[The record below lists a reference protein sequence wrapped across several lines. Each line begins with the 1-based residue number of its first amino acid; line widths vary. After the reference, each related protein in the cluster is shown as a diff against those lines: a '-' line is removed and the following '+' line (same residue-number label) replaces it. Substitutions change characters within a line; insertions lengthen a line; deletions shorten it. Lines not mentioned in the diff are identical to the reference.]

1 MKFVQIETVREWY
14 GGRASLS
21 ELTRSIG
28 QRRPDSEFLSQ
39 TFDLPPHL
47 QFAIEQIADG
57 SPEGNVAA
65 DALDSIPFYSLCRG
79 LFLPLAHLSSE
90 RAAQLFGIRVPEPTD
105 LAGKEKLLGKFLD
118 AEVGLTIEEKLGCV
132 LGDLFLGRRS
142 SLRRDSLM
150 NLLASVRMATRTE
163 MLDRL
168 TRVGDVAALF
178 AESRPMVKG
187 TPPLTAAEVLR
198 TLRFLPEQRTTRKF
212 DLLRSLLMR
221 CGRLEA
227 YVLAKLLLR
236 KAGFGFE
243 YRGPL
248 IARKLAE
255 RFRATEDSVSHAIAL
270 TDVFR
275 VSEVLQREGAAGLR
289 KIQLQPLVPVQPT
302 LAGGATDDIAKFP
315 VWVERKYDGIR
326 LMLHKSTDARGSV
339 LCGAYTR
346 NRGDW
351 LELVPGL
358 DRTIRQVPAPNFILD
373 GELFG
378 TVLDLNGVRP
388 ATVYEVYAALQGQPT
403 TPVSIK
409 YAAFDLIYLGG
420 RDLTSH
426 PLSERRK
433 FLTVLLAPL
442 AGTPTSV
449 PLSVSEGQ
457 LAATRDD
464 LNRLF
469 HHFRAQGYEG
479 IITKDLASH
488 YKLATRDPEW
498 RKRKP
503 EITLDLAVVG
513 ATMGVTTKEA
523 AGMFGSYVIAA
534 RLPNGGFQIVGDVAG
549 VDRFRDAE
557 IQREILREGLMT
569 GVRIERPSASGVRPG
584 IGLRPSIVVTVKFEG
599 ITRDQG
605 TGDMSLRDPKIAV
618 IRGDKSAAETDL
630 LSSLEE
636 LYLRQ
641 RVG

>member
-1 MKFVQIETVREWY
+1 MKIVEIEAVRAWY
-14 GGRASLS
+14 GANASLGDWM
-21 ELTRSIG
+21 RSIG
-28 QRRPDSEFLSQ
+28 QRRPDPEYLAE
-39 TFDLPPHL
+39 TFSLPPHL
-47 QFAIEQIADG
+47 QFAVEQLAESG
-57 SPEGNVAA
+57 TGERVAA
-65 DALDSIPFYSLCRG
+65 AALDSIPFYSLCRG

-105 LAGKEKLLGKFLD
+105 LAGKERLLGQFLD
-118 AEVGLTIEEKLGCV
+118 REVGLTIEEKLGCI
-132 LGDLFLGRRS
+132 LGDPFLGRRGG
-142 SLRRDSLM
+142 LRRDSLM
-150 NLLASVRMATRTE
+150 NLLSSLTLATRPE

-178 AESRPMVKG
+178 AESRSEIRG

-198 TLRFLPEQRTTRKF
+198 TLRFLPQQGTTRKSEI
-212 DLLRSLLMR
+212 LRSLLLR
-221 CGRLEA
+221 CGKLEA

-248 IARKLAE
+248 LVRKLAE
-255 RFRATEDSVSHAIAL
+255 KYRAGEEAVSHAMAL

-275 VSEVLQREGAAGLR
+275 VAEVLQRDGAAGLKAIR
-289 KIQLQPLVPVQPT
+289 LQPLVPVQPT
-302 LAGGATDDIAKFP
+302 LAGGTTDDIERFP

-326 LMLHKSTDARGSV
+326 LMLHKSTDGAGSI

-358 DRTIRQVPAPNFILD
+358 DRTIRQIPGQSLILD

-378 TVLDLNGVRP
+378 TVLDLDGIRP
-388 ATVYEVYAALQGQPT
+388 ATVYEVYAAIQGQPST
-403 TPVSIK
+403 TVSLK
-409 YAAFDLIYLGG
+409 YAAFDLIYLNG
-420 RDLTSH
+420 RDLTTAT
-426 PLSERRK
+426 LSERRGL
-433 FLTVLLAPL
+433 LTALAAPL
-442 AGTPTSV
+442 AGAPLVV

-457 LAATRDD
+457 LAGNRDD

-479 IITKDLASH
+479 IITKDLDSPYH
-488 YKLATRDPEW
+488 LATRDPSW

-503 EITLDLAVVG
+503 EITLDLAIVG
-513 ATMGVTTKEA
+513 ATMGVTTKES
-523 AGMFGSYVIAA
+523 AGLFGSYVIAA
-534 RLPNGGFQIVGDVAG
+534 RRPDGSFQTVGDVAG

-569 GVRIERPSASGVRPG
+569 GVRIERPSASGARPG
-584 IGLRPSIVVTVKFEG
+584 MGLRPAIVVTVKFEG
-599 ITRDQG
+599 ITRDQT
-605 TGDMSLRDPKIAV
+605 TGELSLRDPKVAV
-618 IRGDKSAAETDL
+618 IRSDKPAAETDL
-630 LSSLEE
+630 VSTLEE